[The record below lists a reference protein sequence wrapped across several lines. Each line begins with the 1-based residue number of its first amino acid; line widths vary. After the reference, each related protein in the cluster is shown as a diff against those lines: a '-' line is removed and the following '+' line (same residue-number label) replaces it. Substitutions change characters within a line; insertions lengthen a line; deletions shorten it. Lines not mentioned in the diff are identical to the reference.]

1 MKIIITEQQK
11 RFILTENVGEQLGGV
26 IKSNTERAK
35 KIIEEAQKQM
45 GLNLQFLLTWGAGI
59 GGFLGPVEDFVRGR
73 YPELSESQVVL
84 ILIGV
89 VATYF
94 VENKDFIEKIKSKMK
109 PDTLPKFETVSKK
122 SERLKSTFLDFIDS
136 LGVTFHRVTN
146 ILSYTFIIPLIPMI
160 YQMATDDLVNP
171 SDIKQLVTRIVG
183 FAGVTISGILM
194 KQMISKMIKRFK
206 D

>member
-1 MKIIITEQQK
+1 MKWFQ
-11 RFILTENVGEQLGGV
+11 
-26 IKSNTERAK
+26 
-35 KIIEEAQKQM
+35 
-45 GLNLQFLLTWGAGI
+45 
-59 GGFLGPVEDFVRGR
+59 
-73 YPELSESQVVL
+73 
-84 ILIGV
+84 
-89 VATYF
+89 
-94 VENKDFIEKIKSKMK
+94 
-109 PDTLPKFETVSKK
+109 KK

-146 ILSYTFIIPLIPMI
+146 ILSYTFIVPLIPMI

-194 KQMISKMIKRFK
+194 KQMISKMIRRFK

>member
-11 RFILTENVGEQLGGV
+11 RLILTENVGEQLGGV
-26 IKSNTERAK
+26 IKSNTEKAK

-84 ILIGV
+84 ILIGII
-89 VATYF
+89 ATYF
-94 VENKDFIEKIKSKMK
+94 VENEDFIEKIKSEMK
-109 PDTLPKFETVSKK
+109 PDTLPKFEMVSKK
-122 SERLKSTFLDFIDS
+122 GKRLKSTFLDFIDS
-136 LGVTFHRVTN
+136 LGVTFHRMTN
-146 ILSYTFIIPLIPMI
+146 MLSYTFIIPLIPMI

-171 SDIKQLVTRIVG
+171 SDIEQLVTRIVG

-194 KQMISKMIKRFK
+194 KHMISKMIRRFK